1 MLKKII
7 PLILII
13 GAICIFA
20 LNSDIKYISRN
31 DDRID
36 KWQKDIDYIVDKLPE
51 KHKNMFF
58 KLSKEEF
65 KNKTNKL
72 KEQLNQMNDDE
83 IKVNLSQIV
92 ASIGD
97 AHTSIN
103 FSGKKMFPL
112 EFYWFNDGIYLI
124 NASEEYKNFKY
135 NKLKKIN
142 NKDINEVIEMI
153 SSVVSHENE
162 AILKSQIPLRIVLPE
177 LLKGLNIIDNV
188 ENATF
193 TFEGNS
199 EKSINVTALSGK
211 EVFENILGKG
221 KEGENIPLYM
231 QNKDKYYWFKHL
243 EDKKAVYFNYSQCME
258 MEEKSFKD
266 FSVELMNVLNTK
278 DIEKLIIDIRNNG
291 GGNSMILEN
300 LINEIGKSELN
311 KKGKL
316 FVIIGRRTFSSAVLN
331 AIELNNNTNAIFVGE
346 PTGGKP
352 NHYGEVKGF
361 ELPNNKITVNYS
373 SKYFKNYDKDIDTF
387 TPDKNIELTIE
398 DYINNTDPILE
409 YILQ

>member
-13 GAICIFA
+13 GVICIFA
-20 LNSDIKYISRN
+20 VNSDAKYISRN
-31 DDRID
+31 GDRID
-36 KWQKDIDYIVDKLPE
+36 KWEKDIDYIADKLPK

-58 KLSKEEF
+58 KLNEEEF
-65 KNKTNKL
+65 KNGINEL
-72 KEQLNQMNDDE
+72 KGQLNQMNDAE
-83 IKVNLSQIV
+83 IKVSLSQIV

-103 FSGKKMFPL
+103 FSAEKMFPL

-124 NASEEYKNFKY
+124 NTSEDYKDFKY
-135 NKLKKIN
+135 KKLKKIN
-142 NKDINEVIEMI
+142 NKDINEIIERI

-162 AILKSQIPLRIVLPE
+162 AILKSQVPIRIALPE
-177 LLKGLNIIDNV
+177 LLKGLNIIDNID
-188 ENATF
+188 NATF

-199 EKSINVTALSGK
+199 ENSINVKALDGE
-211 EVFENILGKG
+211 EVFENIFGKSR
-221 KEGENIPLYM
+221 EGENIPLYM
-231 QNKDKYYWFKHL
+231 QNKDKYYWFKYL
-243 EDKKAVYFNYSQCME
+243 EDEKVVYFNYSQCME
-258 MEEKSFKD
+258 MEDKPFKD
-266 FSVELMNVLNTK
+266 FSVELMNVLNAK
-278 DIEKLIIDIRNNG
+278 GVEKLIIDIRNNG

-300 LINEIGKSELN
+300 LISEIGKSELN

-331 AIELNNNTNAIFVGE
+331 AIELNNNTDAIFVGE

-352 NHYGEVKGF
+352 NHYGEVKSF
-361 ELPNNKITVNYS
+361 ELPNNKINVRYS

-387 TPDKNIELTIE
+387 VPDKNIELTIE
-398 DYINNTDPILE
+398 DYINNVDPVLE